1 MKEKIIAPYTNN
13 ARLKDRYKV
22 IVKFFELDSRVKTAK
37 ELNVSRRLVN
47 EWVSSYLKGGFDAL
61 AIKKQSGRP
70 SRLSTI
76 QKKQLKQYIIDN
88 SIKPSGGRLMGRD
101 VKAYIESEFQIT
113 YQKSNIYLL
122 LHELNL
128 SWISSRARH
137 PRQNEETQE
146 EFKKF
151 PT

>member
-61 AIKKQSGRP
+61 AIKKQPGRP
-70 SRLSTI
+70 SRLSAT
-76 QKKQLKQYIIDN
+76 QKKQLKQYVIDN
-88 SIKPSGGRLMGRD
+88 SIKSSGGRLMGRD
-101 VKAYIESEFQIT
+101 VKTYIESEFKIT
-113 YQKSNIYLL
+113 YQKSNIYIL

-128 SWISSRARH
+128 SWISSRSRH
-137 PRQNEETQE
+137 PKQNEENQE

>member
-128 SWISSRARH
+128 SWISSRSRQ
-137 PRQNEETQE
+137 PKQNEETQE

>member
-128 SWISSRARH
+128 SWISSRSRH
-137 PRQNEETQE
+137 PKQNEETQE

>member
-47 EWVSSYLKGGFDAL
+47 EWVSSYLRGGFDAL

-70 SRLSTI
+70 SRLNSI
-76 QKKQLKQYIIDN
+76 QKKQLKQYIADN
-88 SIKPSGGRLMGRD
+88 SIKPNGGRLMGRD
-101 VKAYIESEFQIT
+101 VKAYIESEFDIT
-113 YQKSNIYLL
+113 YQKSNIYTL

-128 SWISSRARH
+128 SWISSRSRH
-137 PRQNEETQE
+137 PKQNEETQE
-146 EFKKF
+146 RFKKF

>member
-1 MKEKIIAPYTNN
+1 M
-13 ARLKDRYKV
+13 
-22 IVKFFELDSRVKTAK
+22 
-37 ELNVSRRLVN
+37 NVSRRLVN

-61 AIKKQSGRP
+61 VIKKQSGRP

-76 QKKQLKQYIIDN
+76 QKKLLKQYIIDN
-88 SIKPSGGRLMGRD
+88 SIKPSGRLMGRD

-113 YQKSNIYLL
+113 YQRSNIYIL

-128 SWISSRARH
+128 SWISSRSRH
-137 PRQNEETQE
+137 PKKSEETQE

>member
-37 ELNVSRRLVN
+37 ALNISRRLVN

-70 SRLSTI
+70 SRLSCT
-76 QKKQLKQYIIDN
+76 QKERLKQYITDN
-88 SIKPSGGRLMGRD
+88 SIKTAGGRLMGHD
-101 VKAYIESEFQIT
+101 VKAYIESEFGVI
-113 YQKSNIYLL
+113 YQRSNIYTL

-128 SWISSRARH
+128 SWISSRSRH
-137 PRQNEETQE
+137 PKQNKETQE

>member
-1 MKEKIIAPYTNN
+1 MKKIIAPYTNN

-22 IVKFFELDSRVKTAK
+22 ILKFSELDSRIKTAK

-70 SRLSTI
+70 SRLTFS
-76 QKKQLKQYIIDN
+76 QKKELKKYVTDN
-88 SIKPSGGRLMGRD
+88 SINTKGGRLMGRD
-101 VKAYIESEFQIT
+101 VKAYIESEFGVT
-113 YQKSNIYLL
+113 YQISNIYTL

-128 SWISSRARH
+128 SLISSRSRH
-137 PRQNEETQE
+137 PKQNEEIQE
-146 EFKKF
+146 QFKKF
-151 PT
+151 QT